1 VAEMNRLGMVIDGSH
16 SSDAAFDQ
24 LVELSKTPIIL
35 SHSSPRWA
43 FDHPRNLDD
52 ARIKRLAESGGAICM
67 STIFMSEM
75 QMGPERSELFDQYG
89 NIASMS
95 PEEQQDLTR
104 RTRALDAAD
113 PLWTIDFDRYM
124 QALLHVIDVAGTD
137 HVCFG
142 ADWDGG
148 GGVEGLM
155 EISALPKITERLLAA
170 GYSAED
176 IEKMTSGNLLR
187 IMRAA
192 EAAAR

>member
-1 VAEMNRLGMVIDGSH
+1 M
-16 SSDAAFDQ
+16 
-24 LVELSKTPIIL
+24 
-35 SHSSPRWA
+35 
-43 FDHPRNLDD
+43 
-52 ARIKRLAESGGAICM
+52 
-67 STIFMSEM
+67 
-75 QMGPERSELFDQYG
+75 
-89 NIASMS
+89 
-95 PEEQQDLTR
+95 TR

-155 EISALPKITERLLAA
+155 EISALPSITESLLAA

-176 IEKMTSGNLLR
+176 IEKMTSGNVLR